1 MKRTI
6 PAGLSLYL
14 DIVRYLAA
22 MAVVFHHTWPLIFPE
37 FPLPW
42 PGHSAVVVFFV
53 LSGYVITHASR
64 PELGLRGYAQYR
76 MARIL
81 PVAIVAMLLSVA
93 ISQLSST
100 TPVPNGGVMAFSWE
114 SLGLNMLFLAQSWM
128 DVSPSYNPPFWSLN
142 YEVWYYIIF
151 GIWVYTKNR
160 ILTLLAVLIAGPKIL
175 LLLPVWLLGVG
186 LYKWTPVLGRRQA
199 APIFIASVV
208 VGLAFVWFDVAVH
221 IREAMKILW
230 PVAMGFT
237 GGSGLFVG
245 DFLLGL
251 IVTANFM
258 AASSLDMKG
267 LFRFETPIRY
277 LSSFTFS
284 TYVLHMPLVILIW
297 NGLGVRNA
305 TAFYALLALLI
316 FVLGQLTERQTK
328 FYRSALQWRFPAY
341 IKSAGV

>member
-1 MKRTI
+1 MKHTI

-14 DIVRYLAA
+14 DMVRFLAA
-22 MAVVFHHTWPLIFPE
+22 MAVVLHHTWPLIFPGL
-37 FPLPW
+37 PLPW

-64 PELGLRGYAQYR
+64 PELGLREYAQHR

-93 ISQLSST
+93 ISQLSVSSS
-100 TPVPNGGVMAFSWE
+100 VPNSGVMVFSWQ
-114 SLGLNMLFLAQSWM
+114 SLSLNMLFLAQSWM

-151 GIWVYTKNR
+151 GTWVYTKNR
-160 ILTLLAVLIAGPKIL
+160 VLTLLAVTIAGPKIL
-175 LLLPVWLLGVG
+175 LLLPVWLLGVA
-186 LYKWTPVLGRRQA
+186 LYKWTPMLGRRQA
-199 APIFIASVV
+199 AHIFIASIL

-221 IREAMKILW
+221 IREAMKIIW
-230 PVAMGFT
+230 PVAMKLS

-251 IVTANFM
+251 IVAANFM
-258 AASSLDMKG
+258 AAASLDMRI
-267 LFRFETPIRY
+267 LFRFKTPIRY

-284 TYVLHMPLVILIW
+284 TYVFHMPLVILIW
-297 NGLGVRNA
+297 NGLDVHNA
-305 TAFYALLALLI
+305 SAFYALLALLI
-316 FVLGQLTERQTK
+316 LVLGQITERQAK
-328 FYRSALQWRFPAY
+328 FYRSPLQWRIPTS
-341 IKSAGV
+341 IKSAEV